1 MSDDNEIDT
10 TESNQE
16 NTEEIEVKNLEKNE
30 DKIIELEEE
39 NIIEDFNS
47 ITEKQYQLFNNS
59 SSDEKEISIKEDIII
74 EDKKEEIENT
84 EEQRE
89 KILEEKNI
97 EKVED
102 TKEKLK
108 ENEKEEI
115 IEINNSLDEEKEET
129 QIELQEVEKEEI
141 EEKTLTNDEIISE
154 TEIKDDKELLE
165 EVYEPKTVVLDFNE
179 DIEKLETALEI
190 KYSSLKLLQFPI
202 KISNILEGMTFP
214 DEVVIGNTS
223 IKIGNE
229 TINNCNLKILS
240 NESIRMLEIKNREFK
255 LGLSVSLNNDTI
267 KAYGSIRSYEVSSL
281 IKHSRMIKVLEMFEK
296 IFNGAPISF
305 KVNKLYGDIVSED
318 RMELMKIK
326 TIQHFFET
334 IDKSGYKFQIDKL
347 PKCENVYYLLELNS
361 AFRENRV
368 IETWCNFN
376 IKNEDLKLHEK
387 DLLIIKRKH
396 RIDKNLVIEEKITFR
411 NPIEKDTIFKGKIV
425 GYRKPCLI
433 ELSKVQD

>member
-1 MSDDNEIDT
+1 MSDDNKIDT

-16 NTEEIEVKNLEKNE
+16 NTEKIKKSEKNE

-59 SSDEKEISIKEDIII
+59 SSDEKEIFIKE
-74 EDKKEEIENT
+74 ETLTEEKKEESKNT
-84 EEQRE
+84 EEE
-89 KILEEKNI
+89 KK
-97 EKVED
+97 
-102 TKEKLK
+102 
-108 ENEKEEI
+108 EI
-115 IEINNSLDEEKEET
+115 IEINNSLEERKEET
-129 QIELQEVEKEEI
+129 KI

-165 EVYEPKTVVLDFNE
+165 EMYEPKTVVLDFNE
-179 DIEKLETALEI
+179 NIEKLETALEI

-255 LGLSVSLNNDTI
+255 LDLSVSLNNDTI
-267 KAYGSIRSYEVSSL
+267 KAYGSIRSYEISSL

-326 TIQHFFET
+326 TIQHFFKT
-334 IDKSGYKFQIDKL
+334 IDKFGYKFQIDKL

-411 NPIEKDTIFKGKIV
+411 NPIEKNTIFKGKIV